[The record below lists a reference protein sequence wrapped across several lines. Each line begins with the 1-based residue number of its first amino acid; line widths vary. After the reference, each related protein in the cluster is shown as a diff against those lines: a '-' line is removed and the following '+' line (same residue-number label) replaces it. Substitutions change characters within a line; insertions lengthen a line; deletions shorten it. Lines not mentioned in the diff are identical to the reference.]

1 MGDDKKQLVALYNF
15 DPSKIDWPF
24 KRQRP
29 LPLHTGQT
37 IKVMYDDGSD
47 WLLGM
52 LVSDPTQKGYF
63 PKNYTVTL
71 HEYYELMKEYADD
84 SDDASSED
92 SGIEKPPKEKLPP
105 PSQPAANFLEFMKK
119 EKEGENDEDDL
130 FDDSSDED
138 GTEDLVAHLK
148 IVKV

>member
-1 MGDDKKQLVALYNF
+1 MGDDRKQLVALYNF

-24 KRQRP
+24 KRQKP

-37 IKVMYDDGSD
+37 IKVLYDDGSD

-52 LVSDPTQKGYF
+52 LVSDPSKKGYF

-84 SDDASSED
+84 SDDGMSDD
-92 SGIEKPPKEKLPP
+92 SGY
-105 PSQPAANFLEFMKK
+105 
-119 EKEGENDEDDL
+119 
-130 FDDSSDED
+130 
-138 GTEDLVAHLK
+138 
-148 IVKV
+148 